1 MTRPDY
7 KLRHKDLLHLSP
19 LLLVLAVYRLIPVLQ
34 PLIFLSV
41 IFYLYRSRALIENF
55 YRRFEFAGGDRYRL
69 ELRWLERLLMVFA
82 LLWLLWIP
90 LTATDYFF
98 YHGRLDAHA
107 YYPLYLS
114 LMTAMIWMTATAHTK
129 TTINVQSGIAPALKS
144 LLPAELKQ
152 KGSWLKKTV
161 KENGYYLDPDL
172 SLNSLAEK
180 LGMHSHE
187 LSRIVNTVLKKS
199 FSDFINEYRV
209 QDVTRKMQDPAY
221 ERLTLLGIAF
231 ESGFKSRTNF
241 HRTFKQMAGKSPAEY
256 KAALKKEIPYYN
268 TEHLSR
274 PVAVIWRHE
283 TVPMWSCE
291 QLNRNHMFKNYL
303 KTAWRN
309 LEKNKVFSFINI
321 LGLSIGIAVCMM
333 IFLFIMNEFS
343 FDRFHKDGDR
353 IYRVTRGFK
362 ANGKESSV
370 SYLSWPY
377 GPALLNDFRGEILK
391 AVRVNPN
398 DDLLKAN
405 NKSFHEMHVL
415 DVDSDFFSL
424 FSFPL
429 LRGNAATALKQP
441 NDVVL
446 TETTAK
452 KYFGTIDDAM
462 GKTIVMDKTLPLKVT
477 AIAKDV
483 PSNSHLPFDVVIPLQ
498 TPKTTPTTGQWISN
512 GLYTY
517 VLLDKNASAQS
528 VQRRLPQFVNKYLAD
543 AATKYGYK
551 VTLSLVPLKDVY
563 FEKITFDG
571 ADIRHG
577 DKTVVYI
584 FISIAAFIL
593 LIACINFMNLSTIRA
608 VDRSKEVGLRKVLGA
623 LRNNLVGQFIGESV
637 LIAAISCALAVGL
650 LLLAMPWYNQL
661 LGYTLT
667 VPWTSWPVYVFL
679 AGVILVVGFLAGSYP
694 AFFMSAFSPIQALKG
709 KLKLG
714 KGGAMFRQGLVV
726 VQFSISILLIVGT
739 LIIAR
744 QMSYVK
750 NKQLGYDQEQTLL
763 VRIDNND
770 IFNHMQ
776 SFKTDLQN
784 SGEVKSVSLMSGE
797 PGGFFDTQ
805 LFDVEGQSAQWS
817 ANTEYADFQ
826 YVPTFGLKI
835 IAGRN
840 FSPEFPSDTLK
851 AVLLN
856 RTAAVNLG
864 WTPQQAL
871 GKWIKNTFRDS
882 LRRYV
887 VGVVEDFNFLSL
899 KQGMAPLVISPAP
912 DRRVIAIKLRPGH
925 VQAGID
931 AARQE
936 YMRQAGAYPFEYR
949 FLDQQFGKLYETDI
963 RQQTILT
970 VFAGLA
976 IFVACLGLFGL
987 ASFAAAKRFKEIG
1000 VRKVLGSSVK
1010 SIVVLLSRDL
1020 LKPVLISTLIAL
1032 PAGYYAMNKWLQ
1044 GFAYKTALSWWIF
1057 GLAAVITFAIA
1068 LATVSI
1074 KAVKAALAS
1083 PVKSLRSE

>member
-1 MTRPDY
+1 MTDHQLHISISDLLFSGVAFIVLAFGVRLWFKKPIRETNRLLSLILAITALWLIRIVCLDTGLATY
-7 KLRHKDLLHLSP
+7 FPRWLWVTLQFLFSVGPLMFFYLRSIRADQNIPRKEPLSSSKDKLIQRGYWLRH
-19 LLLVLAVYRLIPVLQ
+19 Q
-34 PLIFLSV
+34 
-41 IFYLYRSRALIENF
+41 
-55 YRRFEFAGGDRYRL
+55 
-69 ELRWLERLLMVFA
+69 
-82 LLWLLWIP
+82 
-90 LTATDYFF
+90 
-98 YHGRLDAHA
+98 
-107 YYPLYLS
+107 
-114 LMTAMIWMTATAHTK
+114 
-129 TTINVQSGIAPALKS
+129 
-144 LLPAELKQ
+144 
-152 KGSWLKKTV
+152 V
-161 KENGYYLDPDL
+161 KVHKYYLDAEL
-172 SLNSLAEK
+172 SLNSLAKE
-180 LGMHSHE
+180 LGISIHE
-187 LSRIVNTVLKKS
+187 LSKIINTGLRKNFNDFVNEFRIH
-199 FSDFINEYRV
+199 
-209 QDVTRKMQDPAY
+209 DVARKMKDPAY
-221 ERLTLLGIAF
+221 DRITLLGIAYDC
-231 ESGFKSRTNF
+231 GFSSKTTFNRA
-241 HRTFKQMAGKSPAEY
+241 FKQITGKSAAEY
-256 KAALKKEIPYYN
+256 KAELKKERPNHDLNLLSAPAAIISGHKTIPKWSY
-268 TEHLSR
+268 EHLSR
-274 PVAVIWRHE
+274 
-283 TVPMWSCE
+283 
-291 QLNRNHMFKNYL
+291 NYMFKNYL
-303 KTAWRN
+303 KIAWRN
-309 LEKNKVFSFINI
+309 LAKDKVFSFINI
-321 LGLSIGIAVCMM
+321 LGLSIGITVCMM

-343 FDRFHKDGDR
+343 FDRFHKNGDR
-353 IYRVTRGFK
+353 IYRVTRGFND
-362 ANGKESSV
+362 NGKQSSV

-377 GPALLNDFRGEILK
+377 GPALLNDFKGEILK

-398 DDLLKAN
+398 DDLVKAN

-429 LRGNAATALKQP
+429 LRGNAATALQQP

-462 GKTIVMDKTLPLKVT
+462 GKTILMDKTLPLKVT
-477 AIAKDV
+477 GIAKDV
-483 PSNSHLPFDVVIPLQ
+483 PSDSHLTFDVVIPLQ
-498 TPKTTPTTGQWISN
+498 TPKTTPTTGQWVSN

-517 VLLDKNASAQS
+517 VLLAKNASAQS

-650 LLLAMPWYNQL
+650 LLFAMPWYKQI

-667 VPWTSWPVYVFL
+667 VPWASWPVYLFL

-694 AFFMSAFSPIQALKG
+694 AFFMSAFSPVAALKG
-709 KLKLG
+709 KLKRG
-714 KGGAMFRQGLVV
+714 KGGAMFRQVLVV

-744 QMSYVK
+744 QMTYMK
-750 NKQLGYDQEQTLL
+750 NKQLGYDKEQTLL

-805 LFDVEGQSAQWS
+805 LFDVQGQTAKWS

-826 YVPTFGLKI
+826 FVQTFGLKI
-835 IAGRN
+835 IAGRD
-840 FSPEFPSDTLK
+840 FSPDFPTDTQK

-856 RTAAVNLG
+856 RTAASNLG
-864 WTPQQAL
+864 WTPQQAV

-899 KQGMAPLVISPAP
+899 KQSMAPLVISPAP
-912 DRRVIAIKLRPGH
+912 DRRVIAIKLRAGH

-1000 VRKVLGSSVK
+1000 VRKVLGSSVQ

-1032 PAGYYAMNKWLQ
+1032 PVGYYAMNKWLQ
-1044 GFAYKTALSWWIF
+1044 GFAYKITLSWWIF
-1057 GLAAVITFAIA
+1057 GLAAAFTFAIA
-1068 LATVSI
+1068 LVTVSI
-1074 KAVKAALAS
+1074 KAIKAALAN

>member
-1 MTRPDY
+1 MTWPSYTFR
-7 KLRHKDLLHLSP
+7 RKDLWHFSP
-19 LLLVLAVYRLIPVLQ
+19 LLLALAAYRLSP
-34 PLIFLSV
+34 FLLLLTFISV
-41 IFYLYRSRALIENF
+41 IIYLYRCSALIENF
-55 YRRFEFAGGDRYRL
+55 YRRVEFNGGDRYRC
-69 ELRWLERLLMVFA
+69 ELRWLHQWLKTFG

-90 LTATDYFF
+90 FTAIDYFF
-98 YHGRLDAHA
+98 YHGRLNAPA

-114 LMTAMIWMTATAHTK
+114 LMTAMIWMAAMAHSK
-129 TTINVQSGIAPALKS
+129 TTIDVQPGIATALKP

-152 KGSWLKKTV
+152 KGNWLKKAV

-172 SLNSLAEK
+172 SLSSLAEK
-180 LGMHSHE
+180 LGLHPHE

-199 FSDFINEYRV
+199 FNDLINEYRV

-221 ERLTLLGIAF
+221 DRLTLLGIAM
-231 ESGFKSRTNF
+231 ESGFNSRTNF
-241 HRTFKQMAGKSPAEY
+241 HRTFKQMTGKSPAEY
-256 KAALKKEIPYYN
+256 KAILKKDIPHYN
-268 TEHLSR
+268 PEHFSR
-274 PVAVIWRHE
+274 PAAVIWRHE
-283 TVPMWSCE
+283 TVSTWSYE
-291 QLNRNHMFKNYL
+291 QLNRNFMFKNYL
-303 KTAWRN
+303 KITWRN
-309 LEKNKVFSFINI
+309 LVKNKVFSFINI
-321 LGLSIGIAVCMM
+321 LGLSIGITVCMM

-343 FDRFHKDGDR
+343 FDRFHQNGDR
-353 IYRVTRGFK
+353 IFRVTRGFN

-370 SYLSWPY
+370 SYLSFPY
-377 GPALLNDFRGEILK
+377 GPALLNDFKGEILK

-398 DDLLKAN
+398 DDLVRAN

-446 TETTAK
+446 SETTAK
-452 KYFGTIDDAM
+452 KYFGTIDEAM
-462 GKTIVMDKTLPLKVT
+462 GKTILMDKTLPLKIT
-477 AIAKDV
+477 GIAKDV
-483 PSNSHLPFDVVIPLQ
+483 PTDSHLTFDVVIPLQ

-512 GLYTY
+512 GLFTY

-528 VQRRLPQFVNKYLAD
+528 IQRRLPQFVNKYLAE

-563 FEKITFDG
+563 FENITFDG
-571 ADIRHG
+571 PDIRHG
-577 DKTVVYI
+577 NKTVVYI
-584 FISIAAFIL
+584 FISIAVFIL

-623 LRNNLVGQFIGESV
+623 LRKNLISQFIGESV
-637 LIAAISCALAVGL
+637 LITAISCVLALGL
-650 LLLAMPWYNQL
+650 LLFAMPWYSRV

-667 VPWTSWPVYVFL
+667 IPWTSWPLYLFL

-726 VQFSISILLIVGT
+726 MQFSISILLIVGT
-739 LIIAR
+739 LVIAR
-744 QMSYVK
+744 QMSYIK
-750 NKQLGYDQEQTLL
+750 NKQLGYDKEQTLL

-770 IFNHMQ
+770 IYNHMRA
-776 SFKTDLQN
+776 FKTDLQN
-784 SGEVKSVSLMSGE
+784 SGQVTSVSMMSGE

-805 LFDVEGQSAQWS
+805 LFDVEGQTAQWN

-826 YVPTFGLKI
+826 FVSTFGLKI
-835 IAGRN
+835 IAGRD
-840 FSPEFPSDTLK
+840 FSPQFPSDTLK

-856 RTAAVNLG
+856 RTAAGKLG

-912 DRRVIAIKLRPGH
+912 DRRVIAIKLRAGH
-925 VQAGID
+925 IQAGID
-931 AARQE
+931 AARAE

-949 FLDQQFGKLYETDI
+949 FLDEQFGKLYQTDI

-1000 VRKVLGSSVK
+1000 VRKVLGSSVRA
-1010 SIVVLLSRDL
+1010 IVVLLSRDL

-1044 GFAYKTALSWWIF
+1044 GFAYKTELSWWIF
-1057 GLAAVITFAIA
+1057 GLAAAITFAIA

>member
-1 MTRPDY
+1 LEQQLSNVNYLTPY
-7 KLRHKDLLHLSP
+7 TFHINLYDLAFLGAIFIGLIFT
-19 LLLVLAVYRLIPVLQ
+19 LLLWFTKRIGQIAKLHRILAA
-34 PLIFLSV
+34 F
-41 IFYLYRSRALIENF
+41 
-55 YRRFEFAGGDRYRL
+55 G
-69 ELRWLERLLMVFA
+69 
-82 LLWLLWIP
+82 LLWLLWLP
-90 LTATDYFF
+90 FKAADYF
-98 YHGRLDAHA
+98 
-107 YYPLYLS
+107 YYQY
-114 LMTAMIWMTATAHTK
+114 
-129 TTINVQSGIAPALKS
+129 QSGIYAYYLLYFLLAAVVIFVVAKTLLKPEGTQDKTAFIS
-144 LLPAELKQ
+144 EPPQTELIK
-152 KGSWLKKTV
+152 KGIWLKKFIQTNLLYQDA
-161 KENGYYLDPDL
+161 EL
-172 SLNSLAEK
+172 SLYSLAER
-180 LGMHSHE
+180 LNMQPHE
-187 LSRIVNTVLKKS
+187 LSRIINKALGKN
-199 FSDFINEYRV
+199 FNDFINEYRIREIT
-209 QDVTRKMQDPAY
+209 QKMQDPAY
-221 ERLTLLGIAF
+221 DRLTLLGIAYS
-231 ESGFKSRTNF
+231 SGFNSKTTFN
-241 HRTFKQMAGKSPAEY
+241 RTFREMTGKSPAEY
-256 KAALKKEIPYYN
+256 KAHIKKERPHYN
-268 TEHLSR
+268 LEPR
-274 PVAVIWRHE
+274 PRPGAVISYLE
-283 TVPMWSCE
+283 TTPKWSSE
-291 QLNRNHMFKNYL
+291 KLNRNFMFRNYL
-303 KTAWRN
+303 KIAWRSM
-309 LEKNKVFSFINI
+309 LKDKVFSFINI

-333 IFLFIMNEFS
+333 ISLFIMNEFS
-343 FDRFHKDGDR
+343 FDRFHKNSDR
-353 IYRVTRGFK
+353 IYRVTRGFT
-362 ANGKESSV
+362 ANGKQSSV

-377 GPALLNDFRGEILK
+377 GPALLNDFKGEILK

-398 DDLLKAN
+398 DDLVKAN

-415 DVDSDFFSL
+415 DVDSDFFGL

-429 LRGNAATALKQP
+429 LRGNAATVLKQP

-462 GKTIVMDKTLPLKVT
+462 GKTILMDKTLPLKIT
-477 AIAKDV
+477 GIAKDV
-483 PSNSHLPFDVVIPLQ
+483 PSNSHLTFDVVMPLR
-498 TPKTTPTTGQWISN
+498 TPKNTPTTEQWVSN
-512 GLYTY
+512 GLFTY
-517 VLLDKNASAQS
+517 VLLDKNASMQS

-551 VTLSLVPLKDVY
+551 VSLFLAPLKDVY

-637 LIAAISCALAVGL
+637 LITAISCALAVGL

-661 LGYTLT
+661 LGYTLA
-667 VPWTSWPVYVFL
+667 VPWTSWPVYLFL

-694 AFFMSAFSPIQALKG
+694 AFFMSAFSPIAALKG

-714 KGGAMFRQGLVV
+714 KGGALFRQGLVV

-750 NKQLGYDQEQTLL
+750 NKQLGYDKEQTLL

-770 IFNHMQ
+770 IYNHMR

-805 LFDVEGQSAQWS
+805 LFDVEGQTAQWS

-826 YVPTFGLKI
+826 FVPTLGLKI
-835 IAGRN
+835 IAGRD

-856 RTAAVNLG
+856 RTAAAKLG

-899 KQGMAPLVISPAP
+899 KQSMAPLVISPAP
-912 DRRVIAIKLRPGH
+912 DRRVIAIKLQAGH
-925 VQAGID
+925 IQAGID
-931 AARQE
+931 ASRRE
-936 YMRQAGAYPFEYR
+936 YMSQAGAYPFEYR

-1000 VRKVLGSSVK
+1000 VRKVLGSSVR
-1010 SIVVLLSRDL
+1010 SIVLLLSRDL

-1044 GFAYKTALSWWIF
+1044 GFAYKTTLSWWIF
-1057 GLAAVITFAIA
+1057 GLAAAITFAIA
-1068 LATVSI
+1068 LVTVSI
-1074 KAVKAALAS
+1074 KAIKTALAN